1 MLFTGKCPVCE
12 GNVRLLI
19 NTDGYN
25 EPPEN
30 LSTCEDCGYSEY
42 YSYYEGYSSYM
53 KVYFKTETGFELV
66 KLCNVY
72 DSEYIEPEIYKK
84 KLLKFLDKMNLTTQ
98 DLINMNKEYKEFLKK
113 EKKEKLKKKIDES
126 KRWELN
132 NLTQEEK
139 EKVHKFIED
148 KKRILEKFQDLGIV
162 TEISFV
168 TNSEGL
174 LEDFAY
180 KVNELKLS
188 EYEDLKIQAQR
199 SYCRENKIPVFAS
212 SSCFGCNSRIF
223 SLQEKKELLFGKTY
237 SCLYEYIPME
247 EASSSLITGC
257 PCCNRS
263 YVD

>member
-25 EPPEN
+25 EPAEN

-42 YSYYEGYSSYM
+42 YFYYEGYSSYM
-53 KVYFKTETGFELV
+53 EVYLKTETGFELV
-66 KLCNVY
+66 ELCKVC
-72 DSEYIEPEIYKK
+72 DFEYIKPEIYKK
-84 KLLKFLDKMNLTTQ
+84 KLLKVLDKMNLTAQ
-98 DLINMNKEYKEFLKK
+98 DLINMNKEYKEFSEK
-113 EKKEKLKKKIDES
+113 EKKEKLKKKIDGS

-148 KKRILEKFQDLGIV
+148 KKRILEKLQDLGIV
-162 TEISFV
+162 TEVSFV
-168 TNSEGL
+168 TSPEGL

-237 SCLYEYIPME
+237 SSLYELISIE
-247 EASSSLITGC
+247 KASSSLITGC